1 MASLVRIILREFSFL
16 TGVYEVFDANYA
28 SEKTGARILWAWKFV
43 WGQQTSRKSKSRR
56 SSKAKRRVKSPPD
69 SGTVDSDWYVFCF
82 NLAHFT
88 LHSSWHVLGC
98 VNFVLAPDMFVI
110 CIPHVY
116 YTRERVTCAGVCYG
130 DTERAF
136 EALLERLSSFFVV
149 LLTCRF
155 ALCLFIT
162 ESKSRVKHETN
173 PQVLFS
179 SFVFSCADKFTG
191 RLFWGVF
198 KHRNDEIPKCENQVK
213 SRSSK
218 ITIRSGSWGTRSAT
232 HGWPPWFATVK
243 RCILTQKLCWVPFA
257 TKSPP
262 RTSKRHRTSP
272 VEITT
277 RPVVRRR
284 KKDPKKRRISWRSPI
299 HVLTPPDRA

>member
-1 MASLVRIILREFSFL
+1 MRYLMQTTPQRRQGRGSSGPESLF
-16 TGVYEVFDANYA
+16 EVN
-28 SEKTGARILWAWKFV
+28 RR
-43 WGQQTSRKSKSRR
+43 SRKSKSRR

-116 YTRERVTCAGVCYG
+116 YTGVCYG

-218 ITIRSGSWGTRSAT
+218 IMSLSEAVRGKHGVPHMGSHLDLRRWSAVT
-232 HGWPPWFATVK
+232 WRKNSVGFPSQPNPL
-243 RCILTQKLCWVPFA
+243 RGRQKDIAHPLL
-257 TKSPP
+257 KSP
-262 RTSKRHRTSP
+262 RG
-272 VEITT
+272 
-277 RPVVRRR
+277 
-284 KKDPKKRRISWRSPI
+284 
-299 HVLTPPDRA
+299 L